1 MKKNNLLKKIL
12 DISNIIVII
21 AYSIS
26 LVVFVNNPS
35 KTYIE
40 NYFGYTVLLI
50 FITQAIFIY
59 KKIYFPKI
67 YLGFSFFLILSLFI
81 IITNPS
87 NDSYN
92 LLVSLIQI
100 FIFSIIIYN
109 MLIYNDSSIPLEIGL
124 VAGLAFSIYV
134 GYFVGRD
141 YFTGSMLQRYAGT
154 LENPNHYSFM
164 LTVALLFLIR
174 RFLYFRES
182 VGKYNKLINIVII
195 GLILIFSYEVVFYAI
210 SRQGVLLVI
219 LLLSFLFFQIFRT
232 SNTIGKLGLFI
243 LSTFIIT
250 YSWVLIQDMPLVYN
264 RLGALFTIFN
274 PNSSFEMDT
283 SLIYRFAYMN
293 DAYNLWLEKPLFGHG
308 LHQFKYVNQSG
319 VSHNNFFEILV
330 NNGILGFIAYY
341 VLYIY
346 ILFSFFKIKLY
357 NKIDSNWMLTVLFML
372 FIADM
377 TILTYMEKPNW
388 LIFSVVLF
396 VIHSHTKKGF
406 LVFKIQ

>member
-1 MKKNNLLKKIL
+1 M
-12 DISNIIVII
+12 
-21 AYSIS
+21 
-26 LVVFVNNPS
+26 
-35 KTYIE
+35 
-40 NYFGYTVLLI
+40 
-50 FITQAIFIY
+50 
-59 KKIYFPKI
+59 
-67 YLGFSFFLILSLFI
+67 
-81 IITNPS
+81 
-87 NDSYN
+87 
-92 LLVSLIQI
+92 
-100 FIFSIIIYN
+100 
-109 MLIYNDSSIPLEIGL
+109 SSMN
-124 VAGLAFSIYV
+124 V
-134 GYFVGRD
+134 
-141 YFTGSMLQRYAGT
+141 
-154 LENPNHYSFM
+154 
-164 LTVALLFLIR
+164 
-174 RFLYFRES
+174 
-182 VGKYNKLINIVII
+182 
-195 GLILIFSYEVVFYAI
+195 
-210 SRQGVLLVI
+210 
-219 LLLSFLFFQIFRT
+219 
-232 SNTIGKLGLFI
+232 
-243 LSTFIIT
+243 
-250 YSWVLIQDMPLVYN
+250 
-264 RLGALFTIFN
+264 TIFN